1 MACRF
6 LTLLLSWACHFLTR
20 LLFDSVAFLTLSNV
34 FLLRTFFGQKLSFF
48 LFYFF
53 SHFFSFFNESF
64 IVGHVTNFLILG
76 LFGKCLSV
84 TSSYL
89 KKIDQ
94 KWRFYKK
101 TFPLLS
107 NNILYKY
114 INIYITEFNIYIPKL
129 FFIPNN
135 SNLWNLFI
143 TFLLFCRSLSQ

>member
-6 LTLLLSWACHFLTR
+6 LTLLVSWACPVAFWLRRFFDPIKRFLAQNVFWSET
-20 LLFDSVAFLTLSNV
+20 LLFFIL
-34 FLLRTFFGQKLSFF
+34 
-48 LFYFF
+48 FF